1 MMQGEARMG
10 RGWCGPAPGRR
21 SPHRASPVRRWP
33 PSASAVSSLRMPGT
47 GGHVGSPFTGDS
59 HCAGQTESPD
69 HPELDRPLRWARK
82 RNTALEILP

>member
-10 RGWCGPAPGRR
+10 RGWCGEALAA
-21 SPHRASPVRRWP
+21 SASPVRRWP
-33 PSASAVSSLRMPGT
+33 PSASPVSSLRMPGT